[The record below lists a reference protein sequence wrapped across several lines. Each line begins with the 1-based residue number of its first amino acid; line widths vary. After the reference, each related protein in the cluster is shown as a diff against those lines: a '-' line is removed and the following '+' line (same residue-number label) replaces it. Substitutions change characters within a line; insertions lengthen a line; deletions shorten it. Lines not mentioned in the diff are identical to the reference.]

1 MSTSSRA
8 IICILTLVLV
18 SFSEAQT
25 PPQYSLDY
33 QANANGI
40 TAKANRSLILQDDQT
55 LRLNNTLEASLG
67 GHLVTRIQQNSIF
80 EITDNQLRPTI
91 YSYQQTGLAQET
103 QTINYNWGA
112 LVAISVENEKRWR
125 IELSSSTFDQLSH
138 QAALQQALINGT
150 PILEFPVIDEDEI
163 ETYRYRAINEEVI
176 NTPLGA
182 FNATAV
188 ERVRNDEGR
197 STVFWLANDWQF
209 VLIRMEQT
217 DSGLTIVLE
226 LNEGTVEGTAMV
238 PLN

>member
-1 MSTSSRA
+1 M
-8 IICILTLVLV
+8 
-18 SFSEAQT
+18 
-25 PPQYSLDY
+25 
-33 QANANGI
+33 
-40 TAKANRSLILQDDQT
+40 
-55 LRLNNTLEASLG
+55 
-67 GHLVTRIQQNSIF
+67 IF
-80 EITDNQLRPTI
+80 FIVKYVMKPDNKFD
-91 YSYQQTGLAQET
+91 EF
-103 QTINYNWGA
+103 
-112 LVAISVENEKRWR
+112 V
-125 IELSSSTFDQLSH
+125 ELSKKKVGAGKIAEAKVVLDL
-138 QAALQQALINGT
+138 
-150 PILEFPVIDEDEI
+150 
-163 ETYRYRAINEEVI
+163 INEEVI

>member
-1 MSTSSRA
+1 M
-8 IICILTLVLV
+8 
-18 SFSEAQT
+18 
-25 PPQYSLDY
+25 
-33 QANANGI
+33 
-40 TAKANRSLILQDDQT
+40 
-55 LRLNNTLEASLG
+55 
-67 GHLVTRIQQNSIF
+67 
-80 EITDNQLRPTI
+80 
-91 YSYQQTGLAQET
+91 
-103 QTINYNWGA
+103 
-112 LVAISVENEKRWR
+112 VAISVENEKSWR

-150 PILEFPVIDEDEI
+150 PNLEFPVIDEDEI